1 VDTTSLSLLERL
13 RGGAGPQDW
22 ERFVAL
28 YTPLLYRWARKVG
41 AQEADAADLLQEVFT
56 LVYRKLH
63 TFARQRSGSFR
74 AWMRTALVNR
84 WRDLCR
90 RRAAR
95 PGLVDEQQLDAL
107 PALDGPAQDNEDFE
121 QLVAQALGLIRPE
134 FQPHTWQAFSEF
146 FIDGQEA
153 DSVAQRLGVSVSVV
167 YSTKCRILRRL
178 REELDGMLE

>member
-13 RGGAGPQDW
+13 RRGAGPQDW

-28 YTPLLYRWARKVG
+28 YTPLLYRWAGQVG

-56 LVYRKLH
+56 LVYQKLH
-63 TFARQRSGSFR
+63 TFAHQRSGSFR

-95 PGLVDEQQLDAL
+95 PGLVDDERLDTL
-107 PALDGPAQDNEDFE
+107 PALDGPSQDNEDFE
-121 QLVAQALGLIRPE
+121 QLVALALGLIRPE
-134 FQPHTWQAFSEF
+134 FQPRTWQAFSEF

-153 DSVAQRLGVSVSVV
+153 SSVAQRLGVSVGVV
-167 YSTKCRILRRL
+167 YGAKCRILRRL